1 MKFNGT
7 YLEVYRRSISRGCP
21 TEASPAIR
29 KTIAVFVYGVIPPK
43 IKDLRNET
51 RQFYPHNLKS
61 NEPD

>member
-1 MKFNGT
+1 MAVSYTHLAGGLSTNG
-7 YLEVYRRSISRGCP
+7 IP